1 MLAAPVLQHGLS
13 MPPKPPDSDPSEL
26 RRRAQRAAIVRA
38 IHAIPSGQVRAYGEV
53 AAAAGLPGRARLV
66 ARVLSEGD
74 EPALPWHRVVRAGLR
89 IAFPAGSA
97 GALEQSARL
106 RAEGV
111 QVDGL
116 KVRAAVRGETSSDLD
131 AAVWGVPLR

>member
-1 MLAAPVLQHGLS
+1 
-13 MPPKPPDSDPSEL
+13 MPPNPRDSDAAEL

-38 IHAIPSGQVRAYGEV
+38 IRAIPSGQVRAYGEV

-97 GALEQSARL
+97 GALEQAARL

-111 QVDGL
+111 SVNGL
-116 KVRAAVRGETSSDLD
+116 SIVGAAIEGRGDDLD
-131 AAVWGVPLR
+131 AALWGSP